1 MSCVWSGVKIWEQSE
16 RDDFYMLT
24 QDGMHIIEPFM
35 NTKRKIELSR
45 SELKKVLEALGR
57 EVPVDL
63 FAPNSRA
70 AIRALSPGSLVVS
83 LKGGNRTLN
92 LPIVINYTAND
103 ALKLIWRFRKGLE
116 QAPKVQIRSLL
127 TALDALVQT

>member
-1 MSCVWSGVKIWEQSE
+1 MNCVWSGVKIWEHSE

-24 QDGMHIIEPFM
+24 QDGMCIIEPFI
-35 NTKRKIELSR
+35 TKRKIELSR

-57 EVPVDL
+57 EVPVDS
-63 FAPNSRA
+63 FAPNSRTA
-70 AIRALSPGSLVVS
+70 VRALSPGSLVVS

-92 LPIVINYTAND
+92 LPIVVNYTAND
-103 ALKLIWRFRKGLE
+103 ALKLIWKFRKGLE
-116 QAPKVQIRSLL
+116 QAPKVKIRSLL